1 MKTFFDQTMG
11 RRLPQAFE
19 LMELCEVQYLL
30 RMFERPKISPGM
42 PDVDWLPIVAKQG
55 WLIITNDVQLLTNRD
70 ERAAIIENS
79 AGLVILRPG
88 TSPVHEELMFLLRRF
103 HWLAEID
110 ALPRP
115 FAFTTTLRGKP
126 RQADLSRI

>member
-19 LMELCEVQYLL
+19 LMGLCEVQYLR
-30 RMFERPKISPGM
+30 RMFERPKISAGL
-42 PDVDWLPIVAKQG
+42 PDVDWLPIVAEQG
-55 WLIITNDVQLLTNRD
+55 WLIITNDVQLLVNRD
-70 ERAAIIENS
+70 EREAIIENQ

-103 HWLAEID
+103 DWLVEID

-115 FAFTTTLRGKP
+115 FAFVTTLRGKP
-126 RQADLSRI
+126 RQEDLSYI